1 MRVIDLQIQ
10 SRNSYPVTRNNFKMA
25 KFIKINP
32 NDKVAVCL
40 EAGQKG
46 DIVTIGEQRMTLME
60 DIPVGHKLALQGIEP
75 NDDII
80 KYGEPIGH
88 AISPIIAGNHVHT
101 HNLKTNLSG
110 TITYS
115 FDQKLNEIR
124 YTKRNLTFEGY
135 RRSNGNIGI
144 RNEMWVI
151 PTVGCVNGQAQQ
163 IINRFQ
169 KEVDTENIDAI
180 EVFKHN
186 YGCSQLGDDHVNT
199 QKALAAIINH
209 PNAGGILVLG
219 LGCEN
224 NQISQ
229 LKNFIG
235 EYDPQRI
242 KFLVAQDVE
251 DEIEA
256 GLESLKEI
264 YEQMKTDR
272 REAIPLSELKVGLK
286 CGGSDGFSG
295 ITANPLV
302 GVFSDFLIAQGGT
315 TVLTEVPE
323 MFGAETLLMARAKNQ
338 ETFDK
343 TVTLINDFKDYYTQ
357 HNLPVYENP
366 SPGNKDGGIST
377 LEDKSLGCTQK
388 GGSATVVDVL
398 KYAEPILEKGLNL
411 LSAPGNDLVASS
423 ALGFSGCQLV
433 LFTTGRGTPF
443 GSFIPTMKISTNSAL
458 FYKKKNWIDFNAGQL
473 LEGKTMEQLLEEFIQ
488 YIIEISSGKKLK
500 HEESGFK
507 EISIF
512 KTGVTL

>member
-1 MRVIDLQIQ
+1 
-10 SRNSYPVTRNNFKMA
+10 MA
-25 KFIKINP
+25 KFLKINP
-32 NDKVAVCL
+32 NDNVAVCL
-40 EAGQKG
+40 EAGIKG
-46 DIVTIGEQRMTLME
+46 DKAVLGNQEVVLLNN
-60 DIPVGHKLALQGIEP
+60 IPVGHKVALQPIEA
-75 NDDII
+75 NANII

-88 AISPIIAGNHVHT
+88 AIVPIQAGDHVHT
-101 HNLKTNLSG
+101 HNLKTNLEG

-115 FDQKLNEIR
+115 FNQKLNKNR
-124 YTKRNLTFEGY
+124 YSNRDLTFNGF
-135 RRSNGNIGI
+135 RRSNGKVGI
-144 RNEMWVI
+144 RNEIWVV

-163 IINRFQ
+163 IIDRFQ
-169 KEVDTENIDAI
+169 KEVNPENVDAI

-199 QKALAAIINH
+199 QKALAALINH
-209 PNAGGILVLG
+209 PNAGGVLVLG

-224 NQISQ
+224 NQISHL
-229 LKNFIG
+229 LKFIG
-235 EYDPQRI
+235 DYNPDRI

-251 DEIEA
+251 DEVEA
-256 GLESLKEI
+256 GVELLKEI
-264 YEQMKTDR
+264 YTQVKTDH

-315 TVLTEVPE
+315 SVLTEVPE
-323 MFGAETLLMARAKNQ
+323 MFGAETLLMARAKDRN
-338 ETFDK
+338 TFDK
-343 TVTLINDFKDYYTQ
+343 TVCLINDFKDYYMQ

-366 SPGNKDGGIST
+366 SPGNKEGGIST

-398 KYAEPILEKGLNL
+398 KYAEPIREKGLNL

-443 GSFIPTMKISTNSAL
+443 GSFVPTMKISTNSAL
-458 FYKKKNWIDFNAGQL
+458 FQKKKNWIDFNAGQL
-473 LEGKTMEQLLEEFIQ
+473 LEDKTMDQMLEEFIQ
-488 YIIEISSGKKLK
+488 FVIEVASGEKLK
-500 HEESGFK
+500 HEKSGFR
-507 EISIF
+507 EIAIF